1 MTPDALR
8 LKLTNLID
16 TWENEVVEFK
26 EATDSYSTST
36 IGKYFSALSNEAN
49 LKGVDEGWLIFGVS
63 DASRAVVGTTY
74 RPEANRL
81 QSLKQQIADGA
92 DPTMT
97 FRQIHELEID
107 GKRVV
112 MMEIPPAPRGIPIG
126 WQGHYYARSGESLAP
141 LNLAKLE
148 EIRRQTVDEDWSAQL
163 VEGATLDDLDPM
175 AIERAR
181 SDFALKHQNRIAPDE
196 VHGWSVA
203 TLLDRA
209 KVTQRGQVTRT
220 ALLLLGRAES
230 AYLLMP
236 HPAQMTWKLVGQENA
251 YEHFSPPFLLATSQ
265 LYQRIRNIQLRL
277 LPDDELLPHEVSK
290 YDQKV
295 VLEALHNCIAHQD
308 YRQHQRIIVTEKPD
322 RLVFENAGRFFEGM
336 PEDYV
341 RGDKSP
347 RGYRNPYLV
356 QAMVE
361 LNMIDQM
368 GYGIQQMYET
378 QRRRYLP
385 MPDYEVS
392 GEAVVMTIYGG
403 VVDPAYTR
411 VLMEN
416 SGLQLADVLAL
427 DRVQKGLE
435 VPDSAIQ
442 ALKRKGL
449 VEGRK
454 PRLRVSAAVAAASSK
469 QAAYIKTRAFDD
481 QHYADLVL
489 QYLSKFGSASRKEID
504 ELLWDKLSDALND
517 AQKKSKI
524 GNILTGL
531 RVGGAIFNAASRTAP
546 EWKKCE

>member
-1 MTPDALR
+1 MTPDSLR
-8 LKLTNLID
+8 QKLTELID

-49 LKGVDEGWLIFGVS
+49 LKGIDMGWLIFGVS
-63 DASRAVVGTTY
+63 DSSRTVVGTTY
-74 RPEANRL
+74 RPEPDRL
-81 QSLKQQIADGA
+81 QSLKHQIAEGA
-92 DPTMT
+92 DPTTT
-97 FRQIHELEID
+97 FRQIHEVEID

-126 WQGHYYARSGESLAP
+126 WQGHYYARSGESLAS
-141 LNLAKLE
+141 LNLAKLD
-148 EIRRQTVDEDWSAQL
+148 EIRGQTVDEDWSAQL
-163 VEGATLDDLDPM
+163 VEGATLDDLDPA

-181 SDFALKHQNRIAPDE
+181 SDFALKHQNRIPPEE
-196 VHGWSVA
+196 VRGWSVA

-209 KVTQRGQVTRT
+209 KVTQRGQVTRA
-220 ALLLLGRAES
+220 ALLLLGLAES
-230 AYLLMP
+230 AYLLTP

-454 PRLRVSAAVAAASSK
+454 PRFRVSAAVAAASSK
-469 QAAYIKTRAFDD
+469 RAAYIKTRAFDD